1 MTPAPIILRL
11 YGEDDFEILRAT
23 LGVAEMTAYLGGPES
38 EEKLRS
44 RHARYV
50 ALPNT
55 GHDAMFVI
63 LAGPQQQPAGTVG
76 YWEHEYQGQPAWET
90 GWAVL
95 PGWQGQ
101 GIATRATLAAAA
113 LAHAQQRHRYVFA
126 YPTVENL
133 PSKAVCRKAGFEL
146 LGTSAYEYPK
156 GNPITS
162 NVWRLDLN
170 TLPQAA

>member
-1 MTPAPIILRL
+1 PYR
-11 YGEDDFEILRAT
+11 EDDFEILQAT

-55 GHDAMFVI
+55 GHNAMYVI
-63 LAGPQQQPAGTVG
+63 LAGPQEQPAGTVG
-76 YWEHEYQGQPAWET
+76 YWEHEHDGQQAWET
-90 GWAVL
+90 GWAVV
-95 PGWQGQ
+95 PAWQGH
-101 GIATRATLAAAA
+101 GIATQATLAAAA
-113 LAHAQQRHRYVFA
+113 LAHAQQRHRYFFA

-133 PSKAVCRKAGFEL
+133 ASNAVSRKAGFEL

-156 GNPITS
+156 GNPIIC
-162 NVWRLDLN
+162 NVWRLDQQ
-170 TLPQAA
+170 TLPHAA